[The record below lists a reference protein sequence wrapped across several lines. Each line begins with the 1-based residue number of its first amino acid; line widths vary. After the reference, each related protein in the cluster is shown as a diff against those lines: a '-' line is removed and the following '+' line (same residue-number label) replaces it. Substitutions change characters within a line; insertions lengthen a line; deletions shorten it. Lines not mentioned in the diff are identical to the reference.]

1 MLSLSHL
8 EQCIPEIQEVIFF
21 LACSD
26 GGKAGATLALV
37 SKTIAAQSKPFRFNF
52 VSITGET
59 SLSNFERAMERVGAE
74 NGKVQHLFIADKRV
88 LPGPSHVPKPMTNFM
103 GFVDNDEYHDWGS
116 ELCDSDS
123 RENDN
128 ALLILNSSETNWLK
142 ASFFDTLE
150 RVLGRICSHLKT
162 LTVVCTYCRATLR
175 AITAHDFPLLETF
188 KVSDQPPSGLQF
200 SAIPAWT
207 RSKLDRPLRMPRLHT
222 FTMKVRSSPLI
233 SDSWMFIHRIISSC
247 NRLDKIVMDGFTID
261 ADLPNVTRHLLGK
274 PVSQVKIPKFLSWIH
289 PCRFWYT
296 GYPNPRFLRSV
307 ATVELAAS
315 FMSFRTDGINR
326 LAVPYVHWAFEIIK
340 TMRADGAVVK
350 SPTSNN
356 GKPAQEEKAIWLQ
369 EVHQIACETVL

>member
-1 MLSLSHL
+1 MSACAMLSLSHL

-37 SKTIAAQSKPFRFNF
+37 SKTIAAQSKSFRFNF

-74 NGKVQHLFIADKRV
+74 NCKVQHLFIADKRV

-116 ELCDSDS
+116 KLCDSDS
-123 RENDN
+123 RENNN

-142 ASFFDTLE
+142 ASFFDKLE

-162 LTVVCTYCRATLR
+162 LTVVCTYRLATLR
-175 AITAHDFPLLETF
+175 VITAHDFPLLETS
-188 KVSDQPPSGLQF
+188 KVSDQPSGLQF
-200 SAIPAWT
+200 SAVPEWT
-207 RSKLDRPLRMPRLHT
+207 RSKLSRPLRMPRLHT
-222 FTMKVRSSPLI
+222 FTMKVRSLPLI

-274 PVSQVKIPKFLSWIH
+274 PVTRVKTPEFLSWIS
-289 PCRFWYT
+289 PCRSWYT

-307 ATVELAAS
+307 ATVELAAN
-315 FMSFRTDGINR
+315 FMSFRTDGMDR
-326 LAVPYVHWAFEIIK
+326 FAVPYVHWAFGIIK

-350 SPTSNN
+350 SLTSNN
-356 GKPAQEEKAIWLQ
+356 GKPAQEEKAIWL
-369 EVHQIACETVL
+369 